1 MPIQAIAYLTHSL
14 FMCLLLPYIEKP
26 PLTGL
31 AALEG
36 KTVTDIFPEFKP
48 GKVLR
53 FSRLFGP
60 KKYVSAQWKGLKKKK
75 RKRKLLGLE
84 PAPKSVGF
92 DLRYGPEPKPQDC
105 ETHQSVSLP
114 PALLFLS

>member
-1 MPIQAIAYLTHSL
+1 MNYPPSFLFHYLVLFIVRSL
-14 FMCLLLPYIEKP
+14 VYLP
-26 PLTGL
+26 
-31 AALEG
+31 LEG

-60 KKYVSAQWKGLKKKK
+60 KKHTSAQWKGLKKKK

-92 DLRYGPEPKPQDC
+92 DLRYGPDPKPEDC
-105 ETHQSVSLP
+105 EV
-114 PALLFLS
+114 LFSCFSF

>member
-1 MPIQAIAYLTHSL
+1 M
-14 FMCLLLPYIEKP
+14 
-26 PLTGL
+26 TGL

-36 KTVTDIFPEFKP
+36 KTVMDLFPDFRP

-60 KKYVSAQWKGLKKKK
+60 QKYVSAQWKGLKKKK

-84 PAPKSVGF
+84 PTIKATGF
-92 DLRYGPEPKPQDC
+92 DLRFGPPPTPEECEPNQAVYVEFFFSFD
-105 ETHQSVSLP
+105 L
-114 PALLFLS
+114 

>member
-1 MPIQAIAYLTHSL
+1 MTPELSSSSIAGKSVTEL
-14 FMCLLLPYIEKP
+14 FP
-26 PLTGL
+26 
-31 AALEG
+31 
-36 KTVTDIFPEFKP
+36 DFRP

-75 RKRKLLGLE
+75 KKRKLLGLD

-92 DLRYGPEPKPQDC
+92 EFRFGPPPKPEDC
-105 ETHQSVSLP
+105 EPNQAVSITLC
-114 PALLFLS
+114 FI